1 MHPLLLSL
9 LIDEPFTHSISLS
22 ITVKLMGTLSI
33 TLPIIII
40 EPQKSTI
47 PITLPLLMTQVPYI
61 FHSLLIT
68 GKTRYPLL
76 NF

>member
-68 GKTRYPLL
+68 GKIGYPLL

>member
-68 GKTRYPLL
+68 GKIRYPLL

>member
-1 MHPLLLSL
+1 
-9 LIDEPFTHSISLS
+9 
-22 ITVKLMGTLSI
+22 MGTLSI

-68 GKTRYPLL
+68 GKIRYPLL